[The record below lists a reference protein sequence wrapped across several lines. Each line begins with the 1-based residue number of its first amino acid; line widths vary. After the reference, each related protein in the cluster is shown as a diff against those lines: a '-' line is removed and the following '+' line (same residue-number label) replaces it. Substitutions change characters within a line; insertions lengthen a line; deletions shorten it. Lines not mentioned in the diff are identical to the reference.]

1 MKRILALILCV
12 LMLAALMAGCSG
24 KSGGETPSNPS
35 SGGGDKP
42 APAAEKTLT
51 FGCQMYSDG
60 MIAPWLQTNCAWNCM
75 RFGISESFA
84 QECLLTHFEQCFDGG
99 VFMPDQIGN
108 QQDAAA
114 FQQGVN
120 PRKSQSPVRLV
131 AHVMQHGGRDD
142 DIESTFRQWGGSE
155 VAFNA

>member
-1 MKRILALILCV
+1 MKRILALILCI

-24 KSGGETPSNPS
+24 K

-75 RFGISESFA
+75 RFGISESLFEFDDNS
-84 QECLLTHFEQCFDGG
+84 QPVPCLAESIEASDDHLTWT
-99 VFMPDQIGN
+99 IKL
-108 QQDAAA
+108 
-114 FQQGVN
+114 
-120 PRKSQSPVRLV
+120 KSGIKFL
-131 AHVMQHGGRDD
+131 H
-142 DIESTFRQWGGSE
+142 
-155 VAFNA
+155 